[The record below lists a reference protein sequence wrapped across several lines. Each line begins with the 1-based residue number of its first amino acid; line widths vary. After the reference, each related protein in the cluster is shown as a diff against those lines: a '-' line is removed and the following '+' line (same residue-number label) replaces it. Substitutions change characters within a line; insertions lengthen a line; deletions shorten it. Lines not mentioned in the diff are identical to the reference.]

1 MGGPAAA
8 RTNRRRGRLSE
19 PVKGLVGVLIVGMVW
34 QFAAILG
41 FMPPA
46 YFPTATTV
54 LGYALTLVV
63 QPVFLSHVVE
73 TLASMLLGL
82 LIAAALAVPLG
93 VLLGRFRV
101 AYRLANTLVEAM
113 RPIPA
118 LALTPVA
125 ILVFGLTSATT
136 VSLVVWTASWPILIN
151 SVYGMHSVDR
161 VALETARSFGF
172 GRWQLIYRVAL
183 PSAAPFIATG
193 IRIAIGIGLA
203 VTVATEMITG
213 AGNGVGAWI
222 VVASSGGSLLPVYA
236 AAVLVGLLGYLLNY
250 AFERLERRVFA
261 WHHSFRGEGV

>member
-1 MGGPAAA
+1 MGVPASRRA
-8 RTNRRRGRLSE
+8 TRRRKRISE
-19 PVKGLVGVLIVGMVW
+19 PLKGLAGVLIVGVIW
-34 QFAAILG
+34 QCAAILG
-41 FMPPA
+41 FMPHA
-46 YFPTATTV
+46 YFPSAIAV
-54 LGYALTLVV
+54 LGYALTLVG
-63 QPVFLSHVVE
+63 QTVFLGHVVE

-82 LIAAALAVPLG
+82 LIASAVAVPLG
-93 VLLGRFRV
+93 IVLGRFPL

-172 GRWQLIYRVAL
+172 GRWQAIYHVAL

-203 VTVATEMITG
+203 VAVATEMVTG
-213 AGNGVGAWI
+213 SGNGVGAWI

-250 AFERLERRVFA
+250 AFERLERRMFA